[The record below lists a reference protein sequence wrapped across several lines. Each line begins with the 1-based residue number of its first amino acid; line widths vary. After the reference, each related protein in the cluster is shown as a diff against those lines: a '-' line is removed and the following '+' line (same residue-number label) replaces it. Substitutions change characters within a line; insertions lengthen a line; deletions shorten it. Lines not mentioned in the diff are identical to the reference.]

1 MLPWHGSGQFVLSS
15 ELHIDPVAHQHSY
28 IDYWGTRVSTFD
40 VLTPHT
46 ELSVTATSLVDV
58 APVAS
63 TGTRLGWDELAATAR
78 DRERLRRA
86 AAADRGHP
94 PPDDVAA
101 LAAEIVA
108 RGLDPHDAALEIC
121 RAIGDGIQY
130 VPGSTRVSST
140 ARESWEQGKGV
151 CQDIAHIALGALRS
165 VGIPARYVS
174 GYLHPKPGAA
184 IGETVIG
191 ESHAWVE
198 WFSGDW
204 VGYDPTNQLEIGDRH
219 VLVGSRSFL
228 LGCLTPARRLRRAER
243 LEAVRAR
250 RDHPRGVGFRAR
262 TAVAEVAESAQ
273 VARSQST
280 GAKRARRSEGP
291 CARPAVRRRLRGC
304 RELARRCTSP

>member
-1 MLPWHGSGQFVLSS
+1 MSRLRIVHRTGFSYSRAATASYNEARMLPWHGSGQFVLSS

-58 APVAS
+58 APVAL
-63 TGTRLGWDELAATAR
+63 TGTRLGWEELAGLRETASVYVEQLRQTEATQ
-78 DRERLRRA
+78 
-86 AAADRGHP
+86 P
-94 PPDDVAA
+94 PEDVAA
-101 LAAEIVA
+101 LAAEIVS

-140 ARESWEQGKGV
+140 ARESWDQGKGV

-174 GYLHPKPGAA
+174 GYLHPKREAA

-219 VLVGSRSFL
+219 VLVGRGRSYSDVSPL
-228 LGCLTPARRLRRAER
+228 
-243 LEAVRAR
+243 
-250 RDHPRGVGFRAR
+250 RGVYAGP
-262 TAVAEVAESAQ
+262 SA
-273 VARSQST
+273 S
-280 GAKRARRSEGP
+280 KLF
-291 CARPAVRRRLRGC
+291 VRVEIT
-304 RELARRCTSP
+304 REA